1 MHIQKSSNF
10 ISSLYYIRFV
20 RIFDRDLAEEYSL
33 PGLPTLVYFRRQIP
47 LVYTGDLTDEPEVL
61 EWLILHQNS
70 VEDEIT
76 VASVTSE
83 ELGIMVENVD
93 NVLVL
98 FHDKRRKS
106 QKVSDPRLKSKDCT
120 CSESNPLPYSEKIMV
135 PTFSPDGS
143 KLVSLVTAEYGCL
156 QK

>member
-1 MHIQKSSNF
+1 MRGLLKNSIRYSKAIQF
-10 ISSLYYIRFV
+10 YLYYFRFV

-93 NVLVL
+93 NLLVL
-98 FHDKRRKS
+98 FHDKRRRS
-106 QKVSDPRLKSKDCT
+106 QKVSD
-120 CSESNPLPYSEKIMV
+120 V
-135 PTFSPDGS
+135 
-143 KLVSLVTAEYGCL
+143 
-156 QK
+156 

>member
-106 QKVSDPRLKSKDCT
+106 QKVSDPRAKT
-120 CSESNPLPYSEKIMV
+120 A
-135 PTFSPDGS
+135 
-143 KLVSLVTAEYGCL
+143 LVVKATPSHIP
-156 QK
+156 KK